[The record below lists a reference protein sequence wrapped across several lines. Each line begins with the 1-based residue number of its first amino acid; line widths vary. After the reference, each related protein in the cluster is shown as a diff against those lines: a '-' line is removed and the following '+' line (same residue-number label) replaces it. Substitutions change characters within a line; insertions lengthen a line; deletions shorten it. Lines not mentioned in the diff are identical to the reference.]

1 MWKRACMFF
10 VPRKYSR
17 FSSGTLTK
25 RINVFPGI
33 DLGSRNAK
41 YLRGLDHTFRSY
53 HERYE
58 YANGET
64 RQLLD
69 NWRNI
74 SVSAD
79 IESKRFILYSS
90 FGQFGRFVFNAIDS
104 NLGQLG
110 NFNLNIFRRA
120 IFFLFF
126 LISHREILD
135 IDFSIIRNVDLGKL
149 FRGSLFVYS
158 FGRIEIFHARRL
170 DNSPR
175 TDISLGEVDIR
186 VNFEIFL
193 FLDWIKRRA
202 NCPQT
207 KHVFV
212 RDTRSRVINGRAGVG
227 WNREKVW
234 IKETAIVVAHSEIL
248 YVRTCTRTHAENAS
262 ADDGALRI

>member
-41 YLRGLDHTFRSY
+41 YLRGLDYTFRSY

-135 IDFSIIRNVDLGKL
+135 IVLNNSKCGFRKII
-149 FRGSLFVYS
+149 S
-158 FGRIEIFHARRL
+158 RIFIHIYVRSYR
-170 DNSPR
+170 
-175 TDISLGEVDIR
+175 DISRAAIGQFATNGHIARWSGYTREFR
-186 VNFEIFL
+186 NFSFSRLNKAKSELSADEARI
-193 FLDWIKRRA
+193 
-202 NCPQT
+202 
-207 KHVFV
+207 
-212 RDTRSRVINGRAGVG
+212 RSR
-227 WNREKVW
+227 
-234 IKETAIVVAHSEIL
+234 
-248 YVRTCTRTHAENAS
+248 CTKPRY
-262 ADDGALRI
+262 

>member
-135 IDFSIIRNVDLGKL
+135 IVLNNSKCGFRKII
-149 FRGSLFVYS
+149 S
-158 FGRIEIFHARRL
+158 RIFIHIYVRL
-170 DNSPR
+170 YR
-175 TDISLGEVDIR
+175 DISRAAIGQFATNGHIARWSGYTREFR
-186 VNFEIFL
+186 NFSFSRLNKAKSELSADEARI
-193 FLDWIKRRA
+193 
-202 NCPQT
+202 
-207 KHVFV
+207 
-212 RDTRSRVINGRAGVG
+212 RSRYTKPR
-227 WNREKVW
+227 
-234 IKETAIVVAHSEIL
+234 
-248 YVRTCTRTHAENAS
+248 Y
-262 ADDGALRI
+262 

>member
-17 FSSGTLTK
+17 FSSETLTK

-149 FRGSLFVYS
+149 FRGSLFTYT

-175 TDISLGEVDIR
+175 IARWSGYTREFR
-186 VNFEIFL
+186 NFSFSRL
-193 FLDWIKRRA
+193 NKRRA

-212 RDTRSRVINGRAGVG
+212 RDTRSRVINGRAGMG

-248 YVRTCTRTHAENAS
+248 YVRTCTRTHDENAS

>member
-135 IDFSIIRNVDLGKL
+135 IVLNNSKCGFRKII
-149 FRGSLFVYS
+149 S
-158 FGRIEIFHARRL
+158 RIFIHIYVRSYR
-170 DNSPR
+170 
-175 TDISLGEVDIR
+175 DISRAAIGQFATNGHIARWNGYTREFR
-186 VNFEIFL
+186 NFSFSRL
-193 FLDWIKRRA
+193 NKRRA

-212 RDTRSRVINGRAGVG
+212 RDARSRVINGRAGVG
-227 WNREKVW
+227 WNCEKVW

-248 YVRTCTRTHAENAS
+248 YVRTCTRTHDENAS